1 MSDFI
6 THEELAKLLEEADKL
21 NVYKVPENYKKYS
34 YLEQAQHIFEGHIPF
49 QLDKVLAAVEKERV
63 LVKNRGGLSREEL
76 EDKIMQGIVNGAL
89 GIEYGQIAPYSH
101 GYEVTFGIEGPPGS
115 THRFLNRWECYVD
128 LFEVPK
134 KIVDQIEE
142 GRQDNVVFGA
152 KCQPLDIRFILQKID
167 EAEKNKITSFTPT
180 KDTNFQIASSPNH
193 YPFRNSV
200 ATVMDVHQGKG
211 LDGIVQ
217 HKFHGT
223 YSTMTPVKQNSLV
236 EALVCMKGFCLDAIH
251 NLDVGQEEKTKIITY
266 LKKHDID
273 ISTPE
278 KFEEWIKNNPDK
290 CAYEANRV
298 KGRTQKQSI
307 EKMMESATNRA
318 SAITSDETER
328 KTKTKDDLS
337 L

>member
-1 MSDFI
+1 MSNFI
-6 THEELAKLLEEADKL
+6 SREELANLLEDADKL
-21 NVYKVPENYKKYS
+21 NIYKVPENYMQYS

-49 QLDKVLAAVEKERV
+49 QLDKVLPAVEKERV
-63 LVKNRGGLSREEL
+63 LVKNRGGLSRKEL

-134 KIVDQIEE
+134 KIVDRIEE
-142 GRQDNVVFGA
+142 GMQDNVVFGA
-152 KCQPLDIRFILQKID
+152 KCQPLDIHFMLQKIE
-167 EAEKNKITSFTPT
+167 EAENNKLIAFTLA
-180 KDTNFQIASSPNH
+180 KDTDFQIAISPNH
-193 YPFRNSV
+193 YPYRSSV
-200 ATVMDVHQGKG
+200 ASVMDVHRGKG

-223 YSTMTPVKQNSLV
+223 YSTMTPVRQNSLV
-236 EALVCMKGFCLDAIH
+236 ETLVCMKGFCLDAIH
-251 NLDVGQEEKTKIITY
+251 NLDISRDEKSKVIDY
-266 LKKHDID
+266 LKKHGTD

-278 KFEEWIKNNPDK
+278 KLQEWIANNPDK
-290 CAYEANRV
+290 CAYEANR
-298 KGRTQKQSI
+298 G
-307 EKMMESATNRA
+307 
-318 SAITSDETER
+318 
-328 KTKTKDDLS
+328 KTKTENRSVEEMMLSAADRSAASQLNIKDSKTTDDLS